1 MQIQIASGMTRRATL
16 AERTEYLEAKYAS
29 IVPVK
34 VEPIDGTYF
43 RITTDLS
50 ESIRTVEVVALL
62 EDTAGK
68 PVVASVETT
77 SYLDGEEI

>member
-1 MQIQIASGMTRRATL
+1 MQIQIASGMTRPATL
-16 AERTEYLEAKYAS
+16 AERIAYIESTAYTGAVVEA
-29 IVPVK
+29 
-34 VEPIDGTYF
+34 IDGLYF

-50 ESIRTVEVVALL
+50 PSIRTVEVVALL